1 MKNYGQKTGENSCF
15 SCVCQKFFVPLR
27 HKRKRKEKVMP
38 IIIPVTVDIPA
49 TKTISY
55 EFLRDELTRYA
66 QNVVDSKE
74 EPQLPLITEE
84 ELKNCMPLDEAM
96 NKLRAHIHE
105 RYQSQVK
112 A

>member
-1 MKNYGQKTGENSCF
+1 M
-15 SCVCQKFFVPLR
+15 R

-55 EFLRDELTRYA
+55 EFLRDEITRYA
-66 QNVVDSKE
+66 QNVVDSE
-74 EPQLPLITEE
+74 ENIEVMSETE
-84 ELKNCMPLDEAM
+84 LMSHAMTVDEVRQDMHAWV
-96 NKLRAHIHE
+96 HE
-105 RYQSQVK
+105 HFQTVH